1 MGSVAGF
8 IIELAV
14 VVLLGFTVTYCVIL
28 DRRLQGLRMDEKSMR
43 QTVVDLGL
51 ATERAE
57 RAIDGLRHIISEC
70 DSTLGQR
77 LTAAKNTS
85 ADLQDSI
92 KSGDD
97 VLDRIGRIV
106 TSAKRAVSD
115 AETRVQSEAKYA
127 QSVPNAPD
135 RTEPSNSVL
144 DTVAAAEAFA
154 VRARRRV
161 MDAA

>member
-28 DRRLQGLRMDEKSMR
+28 DRRLQGLRTDEKSMR

-127 QSVPNAPD
+127 QPVPNAPD

-154 VRARRRV
+154 IRARRRV

>member
-115 AETRVQSEAKYA
+115 AETRVQSEAKHA
-127 QSVPNAPD
+127 QPVPNAPD